1 MKKLFNCSARYD
13 DNNLISYF
21 TQVVK
26 IQNGY
31 TFVHC
36 YRSNTTL
43 SHIRKFADVT
53 NNALVKDLYHMCIA
67 EKALC
72 AIHDGYT
79 GEVILENDYE
89 KAVALLKDKM
99 NIDWA

>member
-13 DNNLISYF
+13 ENNLVSYF

-26 IQNGY
+26 IENGI

-53 NNALVKDLYHMCIA
+53 NNSLVKDLYRMCIA
-67 EKALC
+67 GKALC
-72 AIHDGYT
+72 AIYDSYT
-79 GEVILENDYE
+79 GEVILENDCE
-89 KAVALLKDKM
+89 KAVAILKNKM
-99 NIDWA
+99 DIDWA

>member
-13 DNNLISYF
+13 ENNLISYF

-26 IQNGY
+26 IENGI

-43 SHIRKFADVT
+43 SHIRKFAQAT
-53 NNALVKDLYHMCIA
+53 NNTLVKDLYDMCI
-67 EKALC
+67 KGKYLC
-72 AIHDGYT
+72 AIYNGFT

-89 KAVALLKDKM
+89 QAVHRLREM
-99 NIDWA
+99 GMGWV